1 MTDYVRILSY
11 IYLYENGRKVR
22 NVGFVKM
29 DGKNGIVK
37 ISVNIRIPF
46 KNDLRKLQL
55 VVYNEEEGKIIPT
68 QVGEMRLVK
77 GMGEFQGHLK
87 SEAATNCIGMNICSI
102 DDGELLQ
109 FATYFKDTDINIIK
123 IDEKPIYN
131 NIDLQAESIEKASD
145 NDECVEAGW
154 WSNLTRHYC
163 KKTILG
169 DEYQCIKINDKGI
182 LLIRCNK
189 DNTYYIGVPS
199 SIEDI

>member
-11 IYLYENGRKVR
+11 IYLYENGRKVK

-29 DGKNGIVK
+29 DGRDGMIK

-46 KNDLRKLQL
+46 KNDLRKLRL
-55 VVYNEEEGKIIPT
+55 IVYNEKEGEIIPT
-68 QVGEMRLVK
+68 QVGEMHLVK

-87 SEAATNCIGMNICSI
+87 LESDANYIGMNICSV
-102 DDGELLQ
+102 DEGELLQ

-123 IDEKPIYN
+123 IEEKPIYN
-131 NIDLQAESIEKASD
+131 DIDIKAASIEKNSM
-145 NDECVEAGW
+145 EVSEPGW
-154 WSNLTRHYC
+154 WSDLSGSYC
-163 KKTILG
+163 KSRILG
-169 DEYQCIKINDKGI
+169 DEYQCIKVNDKGI

-199 SIEDI
+199 RIEDI

>member
-37 ISVNIRIPF
+37 ISVNIRVPF

-55 VVYNEEEGKIIPT
+55 VVYNEEEGKIVPT

-102 DDGELLQ
+102 DEGELLQ

-123 IDEKPIYN
+123 IQEEPIYN
-131 NIDLQAESIEKASD
+131 NIDLQAASIEKT
-145 NDECVEAGW
+145 NTEATEPEW
-154 WSNLTRHYC
+154 WSNLAGSYC
-163 KKTILG
+163 KSRILG

-189 DNTYYIGVPS
+189 DNTYYIGVPTR
-199 SIEDI
+199 IEDI